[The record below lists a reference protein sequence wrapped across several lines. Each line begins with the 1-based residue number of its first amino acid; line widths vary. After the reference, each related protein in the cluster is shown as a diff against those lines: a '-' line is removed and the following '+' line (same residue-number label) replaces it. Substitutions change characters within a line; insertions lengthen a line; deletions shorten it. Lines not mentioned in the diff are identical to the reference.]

1 MFDEQEKLK
10 YWQSILG
17 LNDWDIKVKIIK
29 QCEFCWC
36 EDASGEVK
44 YNFIH
49 KEAIIHLLDP
59 KEFKNPDFKY
69 DIEKTLIHELLHC
82 KFAIIE
88 KDQTIDDLSHQLID
102 EISKIMIK
110 LKRRIK

>member
-1 MFDEQEKLK
+1 MFDEQKKLK

-17 LNDWDIKVKIIK
+17 LDDWDIKVKVIK

-49 KEAIIHLLDP
+49 KEALIHLLNP
-59 KEFKNPDFKY
+59 EEFKNPDFKY
-69 DIEKTLIHELLHC
+69 DIEKTLVHELLHC

-88 KDQTIDDLSHQLID
+88 KEEQINDITHQLID
-102 EISKIMIK
+102 EIAKSMIK
-110 LKRRIK
+110 LKRRTK